1 MIVLNTYDQLKEL
14 PTYAVILLFFTPL
27 LGGIVWFAYKT
38 RHGRSWRKGIVPLS
52 MKFNQDNLLEVYLS
66 IGARMIL
73 LDYKSHKGK
82 TVFINQYFN
91 RYFRGANYD
100 FGDSLIFSM
109 KHPVQLE
116 SACEW
121 LNAHLKEEGKRAQVI
136 YFLAGLAM
144 INGKLSQREL
154 AFLTVV
160 NTQLGLDAANLRRI
174 VTIYERYQDAQR
186 EQQQKQQQES
196 SRPRRSKLDKA
207 DQFRAILGVERGASS
222 EEIKKAYRK
231 LVKLHHPDVFS
242 TASEAQKRMAAEKF
256 IQIQEAYEGLT

>member
-1 MIVLNTYDQLKEL
+1 MVVLNTYDQLKEL
-14 PTYAVILLFFTPL
+14 PTIVVVLLFFTPL
-27 LGGIVWFAYKT
+27 LGGIIWFAYKT
-38 RHGRSWRKGIVPLS
+38 RHGRSWRQGIVPPT

-109 KHPVQLE
+109 KHPVQIE
-116 SACEW
+116 TACAW
-121 LNAHLKEEGKRAQVI
+121 LNSHLKEEGKRAQVI

-144 INGKLSQREL
+144 INGKLTPREL

-174 VTIYERYQDAQR
+174 VTMYERYHDAQR
-186 EQQQKQQQES
+186 EQQQQEQS
-196 SRPRRSKLDKA
+196 SRTKRTKLDKA
-207 DQFRAILGVERGASS
+207 EQFRAILGVERGASP
-222 EEIKKAYRK
+222 EDIKKAYRK

-242 TASEAQKRMAAEKF
+242 TASDAQKRMAAEKF
-256 IQIQEAYEGLT
+256 IQIQEAYEGLS